1 VSSKRKPEFHIGW
14 TTITYR
20 SVFTAVLA
28 LLLAVGI
35 FMYFVFPGPT
45 NTVMAKAESS
55 IRGWL
60 DKFGRNDGS
69 QTVLPPQQAH
79 FTNLDGT
86 VRVKKANDTRWIKA
100 DYGLPLEKGDVVQT
114 MSEGIAKVAFGDGST
129 YSIQQDSLVT
139 IEESTTN
146 AQAVPQV
153 AVRLD
158 TGEIHLNTGGLPSRQ
173 QVRIDNS
180 TTTVAPDSALLALN
194 DRKRDKRQ
202 VMVTKGA
209 AEFVMGTEKVAVAP
223 YERVAFN
230 PETGKIAKE
239 KEIAPP
245 VLLAPANM
253 MPIFNAGANK
263 SVDFSWT
270 PVDNAKFYWLR
281 ISRNP
286 YFSSI
291 EKEVKSNTAEA
302 KIAGLGEGRYY
313 WVVQSVDS
321 RGKESVESE
330 RNGFTL
336 ITRGS
341 EAEALLLEMEPFV
354 QHGHVI
360 QVRGKTERGAR
371 VMVNGEEVP
380 VISPDG
386 SFSYFT
392 PPLPSG
398 ESVITITA
406 QNSRGGVSTQTK
418 RVLIQ

>member
-1 VSSKRKPEFHIGW
+1 
-14 TTITYR
+14 
-20 SVFTAVLA
+20 
-28 LLLAVGI
+28 
-35 FMYFVFPGPT
+35 
-45 NTVMAKAESS
+45 MA
-55 IRGWL
+55 
-60 DKFGRNDGS
+60 
-69 QTVLPPQQAH
+69 
-79 FTNLDGT
+79 
-86 VRVKKANDTRWIKA
+86 
-100 DYGLPLEKGDVVQT
+100 
-114 MSEGIAKVAFGDGST
+114 EGIAKVAFADGST

-139 IEESTTN
+139 IEESTAN
-146 AQAVPQV
+146 AQQVPQV

-158 TGEIHLNTGGLPSRQ
+158 TGEIHLNTGAMRSRQ
-173 QVRIDNS
+173 EVRIDNS
-180 TTTVAPDSALLALN
+180 STTVAPDSALLALN
-194 DRKRDKRQ
+194 DRRHDKRQ

-209 AEFVMGTEKVAVAP
+209 AEFTMGTEKVTVAP

-253 MPIFNAGANK
+253 MPIFSATGGK
-263 SVDFSWT
+263 PVDFSWA
-270 PVDNAKFYWLR
+270 PVDNAKYYRLR

-286 YFSSI
+286 YFSSV
-291 EKEVKSNTAEA
+291 EKELKTNTPEVKVT
-302 KIAGLGEGRYY
+302 GLSEGRYY

-321 RGKESVESE
+321 RGKESVESD
-330 RNGFTL
+330 RNGFSL
-336 ITRGS
+336 IARGN
-341 EAEALLLEMEPFV
+341 EAEALLLEMDPFV

-380 VISPDG
+380 VIADDG

-398 ESVITITA
+398 ESVITVTA

-418 RVLIQ
+418 RVVIQ